1 MKIIYGN
8 EIEKIKEE
16 VKNKAKFSKVM
27 LLFDDFVSSAE
38 IDEIYRAV
46 KDDCIFNK
54 LNLKQDLTEVFN
66 GYKLLIFC
74 CGTNAFLNCQLPL
87 KDFTNIFLPTD
98 CGMLPY
104 FLIEG
109 KTTDKDD
116 LLILKPNTLDANV
129 FCSLA
134 FNKFYSYIS
143 GLFNT
148 PNNNLNFDFSLTDIT
163 PNYAINLCQ
172 NLPQD
177 LVFEDVKIL
186 AKTGI
191 DYELLPAVDYVLIN
205 AFLVVFDAIKNN
217 SLCLADFYKYDRE
230 NFAIIDKFYA
240 LANNNLLIK
249 LVQYNFV
256 SIINVLNKAKEKIE
270 ICLQGVPSSNFKN
283 LSTIISKIKE
293 YCKTDEGLF
302 AYLYLYDIF

>member
-1 MKIIYGN
+1 MKIVYGN
-8 EIEKIKEE
+8 KIGTIKEE

-38 IDEIYRAV
+38 IDEIYRAI

-54 LNLKQDLTEVFN
+54 LNLKEDLTEVFN

-74 CGTNAFLNCQLPL
+74 CGTNSFLNCQLPL
-87 KDFTNIFLPTD
+87 KDFNNIFLPTD
-98 CGMLPY
+98 FGVLPY
-104 FLIEG
+104 FLLDG
-109 KTTDKDD
+109 KATYNDNT
-116 LLILKPNTLDANV
+116 LILNPNTLDANV

-134 FNKFYSYIS
+134 FNKFYAYMS
-143 GLFNT
+143 GFLTT
-148 PNNNLNFDFSLTDIT
+148 PNENLNFTFDFTDIT

-191 DYELLPAVDYVLIN
+191 DYELLPVVDYVLIN
-205 AFLVVFDAIKNN
+205 AFLVVVDAIKNN
-217 SLCLADFYKYDRE
+217 TLCLADFYKYDRE

-240 LANNNLLIK
+240 LANNDLLIK
-249 LVQYNFV
+249 LVQYNFT
-256 SIINVLNKAKEKIE
+256 SIISVLNKAKEKIE
-270 ICLQGVPSSNFKN
+270 MCLQGVSSTNFQN
-283 LSTIISKIKE
+283 INAIISKIKE